1 MHVAGKKIGKWTVV
15 KRLGK
20 GSFGELWMA
29 EEDGSRT
36 KVAIKLEKIDSD
48 TVMDELEYT
57 RYVELGPS
65 EYVPKIY
72 KFLRVHNTDFHALVM
87 ELLSKTLEN
96 LLDICDRKFTL
107 KTTLQLAIHMITLLQ
122 FVHSKGLIH
131 RDIKPDN
138 FMFGRKENGKDKK
151 LMIIDF
157 GLSKRYMESGKHI
170 KYATGK
176 SLTGTCRYMS
186 IHCHKGIQQSRRDDM
201 ESIGYIFVYFLNG
214 KLPWSGINASSTQR
228 NRLVCERK
236 ETTTPE
242 KLADGHPME
251 FSQYLK
257 IVRGLGFADT
267 PDYNGLKQLFV
278 NCAALNNITLDLSY
292 DWDSR
297 TSTSDSEG
305 EIKPQTESNRKQRSD
320 RKNAHLIQ
328 VTLL

>member
-20 GSFGELWMA
+20 GSFGELWLG
-29 EEDGSRT
+29 EEDGSKI
-36 KVAIKLEKIDSD
+36 KVAIKFEKMDSD
-48 TVMDELEYT
+48 TSADDMEYQ
-57 RYVELGPS
+57 RYVELGVS
-65 EYVPKIY
+65 EYVPRIY
-72 KFLRVHNTDFHALVM
+72 KFMRIDQTDYHALVM

-96 LLDICDRKFTL
+96 MLDICDRKFSL
-107 KTTLQLAIHMITLLQ
+107 KTTLQLAINMITLLQ

-157 GLSKRYMESGKHI
+157 GLAKRYIENGKHI

-186 IHCHKGIQQSRRDDM
+186 INCHKGIQQSRRDDL

-228 NRLVCERK
+228 NKFVCEKK
-236 ETTTPE
+236 ESIPPE
-242 KLADGHPME
+242 QLIEGHPIE
-251 FSQYLK
+251 FAQYLR
-257 IVRGLGFADT
+257 IVRGYKFAHN
-267 PDYNGLKQLFV
+267 PDYDALRQLFV
-278 NCAALNNITLDLSY
+278 GCAASNNVTLDGTY
-292 DWDSR
+292 DWDGKLGAN
-297 TSTSDSEG
+297 DSEG
-305 EIKPQTESNRKQRSD
+305 EIKPQTESNRKQRSGG
-320 RKNAHLIQ
+320 KALI
-328 VTLL
+328 